1 MDVRSTMAPLHPG
14 PPKMVRAQQSVSG
27 KVLKPRPHPASNI
40 ENSSDDHP
48 VGLWIGVAVVA
59 RGRRQPLSAARRH
72 RLGKYQNQ
80 EKIQSRTLVT
90 QLSLN
95 PLRHPWNSRVDI
107 RPFEPAHWHFTAD
120 SSPMPRRA
128 TLITGMIKGMS
139 MKQMCPAC
147 KGRRTDGNGRTCQA
161 CQGAGEIESK
171 SKQTAIPRPIPEPP
185 KVRPS

>member
-1 MDVRSTMAPLHPG
+1 
-14 PPKMVRAQQSVSG
+14 MVRAQQSVSG

-48 VGLWIGVAVVA
+48 VGLWIDKELL
-59 RGRRQPLSAARRH
+59 R
-72 RLGKYQNQ
+72 KYQNQ